1 MNSPG
6 EQNVGAV
13 THIHS
18 PLSIHPTKRKA
29 LASPET
35 NEKEFKGVKTPSRKP
50 SKTRIVTQHTSEVSF
65 DQEDV
70 ISISDETSVTEAS
83 SAIKSKRIGKDRRS
97 IELNKSTREALDEE
111 DDDDYVEIS
120 RKVKTKTKKSKDKT
134 DKTVKNPIRT
144 PRGKKKIPEIIPRDR
159 VDLELCFSRD
169 KWLKMSSSELGAA
182 CLDHLAEIE
191 KQRLL
196 CGNLSSRTDGMLK
209 DCGAA
214 AKNIIGALVEK
225 LEE

>member
-18 PLSIHPTKRKA
+18 LLPIHPTKRKA

-35 NEKEFKGVKTPSRKP
+35 NGKEFKGVKTPSRKP
-50 SKTRIVTQHTSEVSF
+50 SKTRIVTQDTSEVSF

-70 ISISDETSVTEAS
+70 ISISDETSVSEAS

-97 IELNKSTREALDEE
+97 IELNKSTKEN
-111 DDDDYVEIS
+111 DDDYVEIS
-120 RKVKTKTKKSKDKT
+120 RQVKTKTKENKDKT

-191 KQRLL
+191 KQ
-196 CGNLSSRTDGMLK
+196 
-209 DCGAA
+209 
-214 AKNIIGALVEK
+214 
-225 LEE
+225 